1 MLDIRFPVELVD
13 GVPVLAAPEEID
25 ITNAQDLR
33 AALLDAAAH
42 GPGTLVADL
51 TRTRFCDSSGL
62 HALLAA
68 QKRTQAEGGRI
79 LLVIHGTAAPRVFE
93 ITSVDSLIPT
103 FTSLAEALARGGEP
117 NGHGYASGA

>member
-62 HALLAA
+62 HALLSA

-103 FTSLAEALARGGEP
+103 FTSLAEALARGVEP

>member
-1 MLDIRFPVELVD
+1 MLDSKFSLELVD
-13 GVPVLAAPEEID
+13 GVPILAAPEEID
-25 ITNAQDLR
+25 ITIAQDLR

-62 HALLAA
+62 HALLSA
-68 QKRTQAEGGRI
+68 QKRTQAAGGQI
-79 LLVIHGTAAPRVFE
+79 LLVIHRTAAPRVFE
-93 ITSVDSLIPT
+93 VTRIDSLIPT